1 MIKNKI
7 IDYDDRFIFCFVE
20 SEEEKGLSPVSGYYT
35 KLDDLSV
42 NLLISL
48 KWIKWG
54 YVFLKSLSENLDSL
68 EDSYKLK
75 NIISKSV
82 QKIDDIDEKEKIIT
96 IDNALIKNEKDFM
109 SILENQYNHEILG
122 KAFEKNT
129 KIQMK
134 LKINIREYIIITN
147 LLYPTLIKVVNI

>member
-1 MIKNKI
+1 
-7 IDYDDRFIFCFVE
+7 
-20 SEEEKGLSPVSGYYT
+20 
-35 KLDDLSV
+35 
-42 NLLISL
+42 
-48 KWIKWG
+48 
-54 YVFLKSLSENLDSL
+54 LSENLDSL

>member
-1 MIKNKI
+1 
-7 IDYDDRFIFCFVE
+7 
-20 SEEEKGLSPVSGYYT
+20 
-35 KLDDLSV
+35 
-42 NLLISL
+42 
-48 KWIKWG
+48 
-54 YVFLKSLSENLDSL
+54 LKSLSENLDSL

-109 SILENQYNHEILG
+109 NILENQYNHEILG

-147 LLYPTLIKVVNI
+147 LLYPTLIKVVKI